1 MLEVKELTKVYN
13 QTAVVNGVSFTASR
27 GDILALLGPA
37 DAGKTVI
44 MKILAGITEP
54 TAGQIFFQQK
64 NISYDINGYK
74 SRVGYVPQANDLFLH
89 LSAFEYLQLVGR
101 LYLIPDSIL
110 DEKIQVLMD
119 QFNLINDMHL
129 PISSYSTGMIK
140 KVMISA
146 ALIHNPEIILLDEPL
161 LDLDFTAT
169 LILQNLLKKLAE
181 SGKQIIC
188 ASQVLEVAETLCTH
202 AIIIN
207 KGILVSNNPTKDL
220 RNLLDLPLL
229 ETILRQTIHQKDIEK
244 SVENIISIMQKQSD

>member
-1 MLEVKELTKVYN
+1 MLEVRELTKVYN
-13 QTAVVNGVSFTASR
+13 QTAVVNDVSFSANR
-27 GDILALLGPA
+27 GNILALLGPE

-44 MKILAGITEP
+44 MKILAGLIEP
-54 TAGQIFFQQK
+54 TAGHILFQRK
-64 NISYDINGYK
+64 NIFQDINDYK
-74 SRVGYVPQANDLFLH
+74 SRVGYVPQKNDLFLH

-101 LYLIPDSIL
+101 LYLMPDSIL
-110 DEKIQVLMD
+110 DQKIQVLME

-129 PISSYSTGMIK
+129 PMSSYSTGMTK

-169 LILQNLLKKLAE
+169 LMLQDLLKKLAE

-188 ASQVLEVAETLCTH
+188 ASQVLEVAEKLSTH

-207 KGILVSNNPTKDL
+207 KGILVSNNPTRDL

-229 ETILRQTIHQKDIEK
+229 ETILKQTIHQKDIEK
-244 SVENIISIMQKQSD
+244 SADSIISIMQT